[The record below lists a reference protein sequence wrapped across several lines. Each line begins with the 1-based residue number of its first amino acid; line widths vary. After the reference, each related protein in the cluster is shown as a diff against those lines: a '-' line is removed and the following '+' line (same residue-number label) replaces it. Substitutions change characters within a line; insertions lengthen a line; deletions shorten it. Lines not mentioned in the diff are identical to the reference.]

1 MRERS
6 SSEFVG
12 HRVPEGQS
20 PLARRFQRR
29 GKNVLRPVPLGTA
42 EGSAVPPALRRH
54 ASNPA
59 LEAPGYWRLSLRDTW
74 SRYIFVFCFL
84 IVLTA
89 TSAAQTNAAVSF
101 EMPKSHNPISAY
113 SPSHAPEPEL
123 TNSPRLNQLIR
134 DGKLYLSL
142 KDAIR
147 LAMENNLD
155 IAIARYNL
163 PIADMDILRTKA
175 GGVFRGVNAGFV
187 QGTPGGGVG
196 GFGTGAP
203 GAGAGGTTAGAGGA
217 GAGASG
223 LVQSTLGVGTAVP
236 SYDPTIVASVGAEH
250 QTTPLANQRIYGVP
264 LLQLNTGQAN
274 FGFTQ
279 AFATG
284 SSISFEFN
292 NNRQTTNSP
301 FFNLSPDLGSM
312 YRFSFQQQLL
322 SGFGFGPNLRYLR
335 IAKNN
340 KKISDIA
347 FKDQVMAT
355 VTQIQNIYWD
365 LVNAYEQSQ
374 VNEQS
379 LAFAQQSLDNAKKQ
393 FQLQS
398 IPAMD
403 VMRAEAEVSKRDQDL
418 TVARTSLQLQELLM
432 KNALTKSLDDP
443 VLESVSVV
451 PTYTLQS
458 SQVAPPGE
466 NVQDLIQQALHDR
479 PELFESD
486 VDLANRQISRKA
498 ARNALLPSLSLAAF
512 YGGSGLAGP
521 LNPVYNVPGVP
532 NASTVPTDFSGA
544 LGNAFNNTAPD
555 YYVGFN
561 LNIPIRNRV
570 AKADQYRSELEYRQ
584 AQLRREELRKQI
596 RIEVRNAEYAL
607 EQTAARVEA
616 ARKSRDLAQR
626 TFEITQ
632 KEQTLGAGST
642 FQTMTAQR
650 DLALAELDLVTATTT
665 YQKAKVELDRAT
677 GTTLEHNGIQIADA
691 IKGTVSAVSTQAP

>member
-1 MRERS
+1 MRIGSR
-6 SSEFVG
+6 
-12 HRVPEGQS
+12 RVRVLQFLVASLISTAAFAQS
-20 PLARRFQRR
+20 AGEPQRQTSDGLSNAPSR
-29 GKNVLRPVPLGTA
+29 TNY
-42 EGSAVPPALRRH
+42 SA
-54 ASNPA
+54 
-59 LEAPGYWRLSLRDTW
+59 
-74 SRYIFVFCFL
+74 IFTL
-84 IVLTA
+84 
-89 TSAAQTNAAVSF
+89 
-101 EMPKSHNPISAY
+101 PRSHNPLGAY
-113 SPSHAPEPEL
+113 SPSNAPEPQL
-123 TNSPRLNQLIR
+123 TNSSDLNQLIR
-134 DGKLYLSL
+134 DGNLYLSL
-142 KDAIR
+142 EDAIR
-147 LAMENNLD
+147 LALQNNLD

-163 PIADMDILRTKA
+163 PIAEMDILRTKA
-175 GGVFRGVNAGFV
+175 GGVFRGVNAGVV

-223 LVQSTLGVGTAVP
+223 LVQSTLGVGAPVS
-236 SYDPTIVASVGAEH
+236 SYDPAVFATVGAEH
-250 QTTPLANQRIYGVP
+250 LSTQLANQRNYGVP

-274 FGFTQ
+274 FGVTQ

-301 FFNLSPDLGSM
+301 FFNLSPVLGST
-312 YRFSFQQQLL
+312 YRVTFQQQLL

-335 IAKNN
+335 IANNN

-355 VTQIQNIYWD
+355 VTQIENIYWD
-365 LVNAYEQSQ
+365 LVDAYEQSQ
-374 VNEQS
+374 VNEKS
-379 LAFAQQSLDNAKKQ
+379 VAFATQSFENAKKQ
-393 FQLQS
+393 LQLES

-403 VMRAEAEVSKRDQDL
+403 VMKAEAEVSKRDQDL

-432 KNALTKSLDDP
+432 KNAITKTLDDP
-443 VLESVSVV
+443 VLEAIKVV
-451 PTYTLQS
+451 PTDTLQS
-458 SQVAPPGE
+458 AQVVPLE
-466 NVQDLIQQALHDR
+466 HSVDQLIQQALHER
-479 PELFESD
+479 PELAESD
-486 VDLANRQISRKA
+486 VDLVNRQISRKA
-498 ARNALLPSLSLAAF
+498 ARNALLPSLALVGF

-521 LNPVYNVPGVP
+521 LNPIYNVPGVP
-532 NASTVPTDFSGA
+532 NVSSVPTDFSGA
-544 LGNAFNNTAPD
+544 LSNAFNNTAPD

-584 AQLRREELRKQI
+584 AELRREELRKQI

-616 ARKSRDLAQR
+616 ARKARDLAQR

-642 FQTMTAQR
+642 YQTMTAQR
-650 DLALAELDLVTATTT
+650 DLALAELDLVTAMTV
-665 YQKAKVELDRAT
+665 YQKARIEVDRAT
-677 GTTLEHNGIQIADA
+677 GATLEHNGIQLQDA
-691 IKGTVSAVSTQAP
+691 LTGKVGPTSP

>member
-1 MRERS
+1 MT
-6 SSEFVG
+6 
-12 HRVPEGQS
+12 QC
-20 PLARRFQRR
+20 RRRAVRIR
-29 GKNVLRPVPLGTA
+29 GIAALLLFA
-42 EGSAVPPALRRH
+42 SSAVAQQTSEPPQ
-54 ASNPA
+54 
-59 LEAPGYWRLSLRDTW
+59 APSDTHN
-74 SRYIFVFCFL
+74 SPTKANYSAIFNL
-84 IVLTA
+84 PT
-89 TSAAQTNAAVSF
+89 
-101 EMPKSHNPISAY
+101 SHNPLNAY
-113 SPSHAPEPEL
+113 SPSTAPEPQL
-123 TNSPRLNQLIR
+123 TNSPDLNQLIH
-134 DGKLYLSL
+134 DGKLDLSL

-147 LAMENNLD
+147 LALENNLD

-175 GGVFRGVNAGFV
+175 GGVFRGVNAGVV

-236 SYDPTIVASVGAEH
+236 SYDPAIIASVGAEH
-250 QTTPLANQRIYGVP
+250 QATPLANQRIYGVP
-264 LLQLNTGQAN
+264 LLQLNTGQAD
-274 FGFTQ
+274 FGFAQ

-284 SSISFEFN
+284 SSVSFEFN

-301 FFNLSPDLGSM
+301 FFNLSPALGSM

-355 VTQIQNIYWD
+355 VTQIENIYWD

-379 LAFAQQSLDNAKKQ
+379 LAFAQQSLENAKKQ
-393 FQLQS
+393 LQLES

-403 VMRAEAEVSKRDQDL
+403 VMRAEAEVSRRDQDL

-451 PTYTLQS
+451 PTDTLQS
-458 SQVAPPGE
+458 AQIVPLNEA
-466 NVQDLIQQALHDR
+466 VQDLIQQALRDR
-479 PELFESD
+479 PELAESD
-486 VDLANRQISRKA
+486 VDLVNRQISRKA
-498 ARNALLPSLSLAAF
+498 ARNALLPSLSLVAF

-532 NASTVPTDFSGA
+532 NTSTVPTDFSGA
-544 LGNAFNNTAPD
+544 LANAFNNTAPD

-616 ARKSRDLAQR
+616 ARKARDLAQR

-642 FQTMTAQR
+642 YQTMTSQR
-650 DLALAELDLVTATTT
+650 DLALAKLDLVTAMTV
-665 YQKAKVELDRAT
+665 YQKAKVEVDRAT
-677 GTTLEHNGIQIADA
+677 GATLEHNGIELQDA
-691 IKGTVSAVSTQAP
+691 INGTVGSATP